1 MVQLTPNVM
10 PVYTYTGNHQMLDDG
25 NGHWRI
31 KFLSSGVLEW
41 LSPDTEIDVFL
52 VGGGGAGGTGAENMC
67 GGGGGYTKTVKG
79 TVISKGQRSQVS
91 IGAGGSQGDGG
102 TTYFNDNV
110 SAAGGK
116 AGSKGRGGDGG
127 CGGGAGAQAIVSN
140 QTGCR
145 GGQGGSDG
153 KNGTSA
159 TIFNDDGTSE
169 TTGRGGNGQVTS
181 TREFGDSGAELY
193 SGGGGGGC
201 YANGKGKTAQGGKG
215 GSGSPIIAKKGGSY
229 LGVHADADGGS
240 PGGGYGGGGG
250 GTATK
255 ESSIATGA
263 QGIVIIRDARA

>member
-1 MVQLTPNVM
+1 MEHRCTAGQGQAVPISNLQDSIHYYFA
-10 PVYTYTGNHQMLDDG
+10 VYAIAKNGKYKEPAVKDYIPEIYPKYSYTGNHTIVKDE
-25 NGHWRI
+25 NNHWRI

-41 LSPDTEIDVFL
+41 MSEDAQIDVFL

-67 GGGGGYTKTVKG
+67 GGGGYTKTVKG

-127 CGGGAGAQAIVSN
+127 
-140 QTGCR
+140 
-145 GGQGGSDG
+145 
-153 KNGTSA
+153 
-159 TIFNDDGTSE
+159 
-169 TTGRGGNGQVTS
+169 
-181 TREFGDSGAELY
+181 
-193 SGGGGGGC
+193 
-201 YANGKGKTAQGGKG
+201 
-215 GSGSPIIAKKGGSY
+215 
-229 LGVHADADGGS
+229 
-240 PGGGYGGGGG
+240 YGGGGG

-263 QGIVIIRDARA
+263 QGIVIIRDAR